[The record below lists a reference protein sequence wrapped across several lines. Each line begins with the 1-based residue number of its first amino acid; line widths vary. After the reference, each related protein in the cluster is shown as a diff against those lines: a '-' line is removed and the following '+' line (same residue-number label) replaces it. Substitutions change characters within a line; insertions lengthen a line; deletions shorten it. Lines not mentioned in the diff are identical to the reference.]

1 MRLSEQEKIMLE
13 EALRRIIMEWYRH
26 IDEYPHL
33 YKYIAASL
41 IQTGIV
47 DEGAPERLTTTL

>member
-1 MRLSEQEKIMLE
+1 MRLSDQDRIRLE
-13 EALRRIIMEWYRH
+13 EALQHIIREWYMH
-26 IDEYPHL
+26 IEEYPYL

-47 DEGAPERLTTTL
+47 DEGASKRLTTTL

>member
-1 MRLSEQEKIMLE
+1 MQSSDQERIRLE
-13 EALRRIIMEWYRH
+13 EALQHIIREWYRH

-33 YKYIAASL
+33 YKYIAVSL

-47 DEGAPERLTTTL
+47 DAADSKGSTRTV

>member
-1 MRLSEQEKIMLE
+1 MPLSDQEKARLE
-13 EALRRIIMEWYRH
+13 EAMRQIIMEWYSH

-33 YKYIAASL
+33 HKYIAASL

-47 DEGAPERLTTTL
+47 DAEATKRLASAL

>member
-1 MRLSEQEKIMLE
+1 MRLSDQERTGLE
-13 EALRRIIMEWYRH
+13 EALQHIIMEWYRH

-33 YKYIAASL
+33 HKYIAASL

-47 DEGAPERLTTTL
+47 DEGASKRLASTL